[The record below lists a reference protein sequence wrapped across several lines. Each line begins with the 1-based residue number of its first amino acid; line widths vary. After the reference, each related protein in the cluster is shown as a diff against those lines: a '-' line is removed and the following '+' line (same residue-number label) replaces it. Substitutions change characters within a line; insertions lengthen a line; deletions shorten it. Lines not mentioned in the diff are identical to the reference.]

1 MAFMIS
7 ILNGYVLGLGKN
19 QAKTGNVTEEQYNA
33 VADALRQRPT
43 APDEYT
49 YKLKADTLEWELVE
63 LPEPYEPDDEAT
75 ESDYI
80 DALNTLGVTTNEEN

>member
-33 VADALRQRPT
+33 VAASLRQRPK
-43 APDEYT
+43 APDGYT
-49 YKLKADTLEWELVE
+49 YKLKADTLTWELVK
-63 LPEPYEPDDEAT
+63 LPKTDDEAN

-80 DALNTLGVTTNEEN
+80 DALNTLGVDTNEEN